1 MRTKITFFILIAI
14 AFLSFQAKAQ
24 QVIASAGGY
33 YEGDNISLSWTLGE
47 PVTETF
53 SGGGVILTQGFQQPY
68 SFYLQQILNIP
79 AGWSGVSS
87 YIDPMN
93 KGVEGIFAPY
103 STDFIILASMT
114 QFYYPETGVNTIGNW
129 NYETGYK
136 IKAGNEFEITM
147 KGTKISDPS
156 VDLAAGWN
164 LIPVLSSCEVP
175 VTEVF
180 DGFSALTIVKQVAGP
195 YIYWP
200 AYNINTLVSL
210 VPGKAYFAA
219 TSSPGSVTYPGCTK
233 STLPSY
239 LRQAGSTSTSTSTL
253 TSTST
258 STLNKWQDQ
267 KPENF
272 TPWNNPHYTASSH
285 AIAFPAEVLENS
297 GIKPGDVIG
306 VFTPEGLCAG
316 FTEITDLTSNT
327 ALMSFSNDETTPGK
341 DGFEIGEMHHFKLY
355 RPQSNQEF
363 EMEVAFDPS
372 LPNMGLFENQGLSAV
387 KSITLNPAEIL
398 ENTGITCEVFPNPS
412 HGNFTLTMS
421 SWPEK
426 LNIYLMDASGRIIK
440 TFIPGTKLN
449 GSGYAFNLDELPKGI
464 YFLKLVDVGFLE
476 IKKIVID

>member
-1 MRTKITFFILIAI
+1 MKNKEIILAVLAI
-14 AFLSFQAKAQ
+14 IMLCSQAKAQ

-33 YEGDNISLSWTLGE
+33 YEGETVTLSWTLGE

-79 AGWSGVSS
+79 AGWSGISS

-103 STDFIILASMT
+103 SADFIILASMT
-114 QFYYPETGVNTIGNW
+114 EFYYPEAGVNTIGNW

-136 IKAGNEFEITM
+136 IKTENEFEVTM
-147 KGTKISDPS
+147 KGTKIGDPS

-180 DGFSALTIVKQVAGP
+180 DGFAGLTIVKQVAGP

-233 STLPSY
+233 SALPSC

-253 TSTST
+253 
-258 STLNKWQDQ
+258 NKWQNQ
-267 KPENF
+267 KPVNS
-272 TPWNNPHYTASSH
+272 TPWNDPHYTTASH
-285 AIAFPAEVLENS
+285 AIAFPAEVLSNS
-297 GIKPGDVIG
+297 GIKPGDFIG

-316 FTEITDLTSNT
+316 FIEITGLTSNT
-327 ALMSFSNDETTPGK
+327 ALMSFSNDETTSGK
-341 DGFEIGEMHHFKLY
+341 DGFEIGEMLQFKLF
-355 RPQSNQEF
+355 RPQDDEKI
-363 EMEVAFDPS
+363 EMEVTFDPA
-372 LPNMGLFENQGLSAV
+372 LPNTGLFENQGLSAV
-387 KSITLNPAEIL
+387 KSVTLKPAEIL
-398 ENTGITCEVFPNPS
+398 ENTGITSEVYPNPS
-412 HGNFTLTMS
+412 HGNFALSMS
-421 SWPEK
+421 SWPEN
-426 LNIYLMDASGRIIK
+426 LQIYLMEASGQTIK
-440 TFIPGTKLN
+440 TIKPGIKLS
-449 GSGYAFNLDELPKGI
+449 GSAYAFNLAELPNGV
-464 YFLKLVDVGFLE
+464 YFLKLVDTGYLE
-476 IKKIVID
+476 IKKVVIN